1 MRLYHH
7 PISSNSRRVMLAA
20 ETMGTPL
27 DLTEVNLMNPD
38 DRRLLTELNPN
49 CKLPVLQDGDFTL
62 WESCAIMQY
71 LADRTLGQTLYPDNI
86 LVRAD
91 INRWMLWSCQ
101 HWAPAIGYLTFER
114 IWKGLIGQGGPD
126 ADVVARAEIQLAQFA
141 TVLDDH
147 LAGRE
152 WLVGDKLSLADFAV
166 APALMY
172 TEQARLPVK
181 QYPNIMAWYARVQQ
195 LDVWKNTEPVWG

>member
-7 PISSNSRRVMLAA
+7 AISSNSRRVMLAA
-20 ETMGTPL
+20 EHMGTPL
-27 DLTEVNLMNPD
+27 DLVEVDLFGAD
-38 DRRLLTELNPN
+38 DRRRLAEINPN
-49 CKLPVLQDGDFTL
+49 NKLPVLQDGDFTL

-86 LVRAD
+86 MVRAD

-101 HWAPAIGYLTFER
+101 HFASAISLISFEN

-126 ADVVARAEIQLAQFA
+126 AAVLQKAEAQLAQFA

-147 LAGRE
+147 LAARQ
-152 WLVGDKLSLADFAV
+152 WLVGDQLSLADFAV

-172 TEQARLPVK
+172 TEQAKLPVT
-181 QYPNIMAWYARVQQ
+181 QYQHLMAWYERVRG
-195 LDVWKNTEPVWG
+195 LDAWKNTEPAW